1 VVERGRAARVPAI
14 YCDMQASGRGLGAGM
29 KNGGSGRP
37 CPVLPAVLFRLT
49 TAEDRLST
57 GREKVSV
64 FDDACDSWMMS
75 EVGGALSTAV
85 LT

>member
-1 VVERGRAARVPAI
+1 
-14 YCDMQASGRGLGAGM
+14 
-29 KNGGSGRP
+29 
-37 CPVLPAVLFRLT
+37 VLFRLT